1 MPAEPAPL
9 LDLRRRPPP
18 ALVVVACAT
27 AVVCGVLGGW
37 LTRSLDS
44 APQPGW
50 ILPLAVSAAIA
61 GLVAYLALRGS
72 RLAVAADGTAVFSL
86 HGRANLAFDLRDLAG
101 LRPVARGAVTGL
113 GADLPIERVRFL
125 HRSGISPEQMRRWR
139 ADLAC
144 DLVLE
149 GFTTDD
155 AAAITAV
162 RGQLPA
168 PAGGDRA

>member
-1 MPAEPAPL
+1 MPAEPTPL

-18 ALVVVACAT
+18 ALVAIALVF
-27 AVVCGVLGGW
+27 AVTCGALGGW

-44 APQPGW
+44 TPHPGW
-50 ILPLAVSAAIA
+50 SLPLGVGAAIA
-61 GLVAYLALRGS
+61 GLVVFLALRGS
-72 RLAVAADGTAVFSL
+72 RLRISGDGTATYSL
-86 HGRANLAFDLRDLAG
+86 HGRPNLAFDLRMASG
-101 LRPVARGAVTGL
+101 LRPVARGALHGL
-113 GADLPIERVRFL
+113 GCDLPVEAVRFL

-149 GFTTDD
+149 GFTAED
-155 AAAITAV
+155 AAAITAL
-162 RGQLPA
+162 RDQLPA